1 MQEDRLPREQESP
14 SVPPGRATPKEVA
27 GQADLCLGDLVAK
40 AVLEAVDTYAV
51 IMNEQRQILAANPIL
66 MEALVREGVAD
77 HQGVRVGEAIECI
90 HRGEGPD
97 GCGTARA
104 CGRCGMMDAVTAARL
119 SGKAA
124 TSEWLI
130 SIRREGRW
138 EAREFNVRAMPLS
151 VAGQGLMLVTFQDIS
166 STKRRDA
173 LERIFIHD
181 LMHSLEGMQGWVD
194 MLRGAGAEP
203 EVVAE
208 RVLEAAAHLKAE
220 VASQH
225 RLLLAESGE
234 VVVDLQ
240 LISPEQILD
249 QLEESLDPAALP
261 HILRLPSP
269 AQAAPMRTDPA
280 ILCRVLG
287 NMVQNAL
294 EALPQGGQAKLWYE
308 VCSGHPTFF
317 VQNPGCLAP
326 EVVDRV
332 FQRSFSTKAAR
343 GRGFG
348 TYAMK
353 VLGETVLGGKVGFT
367 TSWEEGTRFRIEL
380 PG

>member
-1 MQEDRLPREQESP
+1 MRR
-14 SVPPGRATPKEVA
+14 R
-27 GQADLCLGDLVAK
+27 
-40 AVLEAVDTYAV
+40 
-51 IMNEQRQILAANPIL
+51 
-66 MEALVREGVAD
+66 
-77 HQGVRVGEAIECI
+77 
-90 HRGEGPD
+90 
-97 GCGTARA
+97 
-104 CGRCGMMDAVTAARL
+104 AVTAARL

-203 EVVAE
+203 DVVAE
-208 RVLEAAAHLKAE
+208 RVLEVAAHLKAE

-269 AQAAPMRTDPA
+269 AQAASMRTDPA

-317 VQNPGCLAP
+317 VQNL
-326 EVVDRV
+326 
-332 FQRSFSTKAAR
+332 S
-343 GRGFG
+343 
-348 TYAMK
+348 
-353 VLGETVLGGKVGFT
+353 L
-367 TSWEEGTRFRIEL
+367 IHI
-380 PG
+380 